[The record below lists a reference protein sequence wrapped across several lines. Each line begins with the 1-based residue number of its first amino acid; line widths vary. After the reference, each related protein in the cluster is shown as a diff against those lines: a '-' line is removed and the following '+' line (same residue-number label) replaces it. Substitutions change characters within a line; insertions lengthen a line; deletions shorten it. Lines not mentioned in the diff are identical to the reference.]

1 MALVASLQILEL
13 DLSNFKKILYR
24 ITLNTTTTHLF
35 MMQDLPSY
43 SLLSSHQQSSVLL
56 CSLLA
61 GRPQHVYVMY
71 ETSTKCNFACI
82 INLFRYICDVLT
94 K

>member
-24 ITLNTTTTHLF
+24 ITLNTTTTYLF
-35 MMQDLPSY
+35 MMHP
-43 SLLSSHQQSSVLL
+43 LLSSHQQSSVLL

-61 GRPQHVYVMY
+61 GPPHHLYGMY
-71 ETSTKCNFACI
+71 KTSTKCNFACI

-94 K
+94 KSFRW